1 MTASGILS
9 DLTAIFRDC
18 FDDETIVLRPSTSA
32 RDIPGWDSAKM
43 VLLILAAEER
53 FGIRMRS
60 REIDALRCVGDW
72 VKLIEARRSSPR
84 DG

>member
-1 MTASGILS
+1 MTASDILS

-18 FDDETIVLRPSTSA
+18 FEDES
-32 RDIPGWDSAKM
+32 M
-43 VLLILAAEER
+43 VLLPSMLVRDLPGCDSARIVLLIFAVEER

-72 VKLIEARRSSPR
+72 LNLIEARRNSP
-84 DG
+84 